1 MRRARLE
8 HQADDLRS
16 YCSPAV
22 RRLLDCHG
30 LELSTLEGT
39 GRGGRVT
46 RRDVTAE
53 LRRRGIEP
61 EVTTRPRATPAPAPM
76 PAAAPAPAPL
86 PEAASEPAPE
96 AAPEAAP
103 AAQPPA
109 GAAELPASTETIP
122 FSRIRQ
128 RTADRM
134 MASLAGAAHA
144 LVITEVDYGLVDAA
158 RTAEKEAFRAREGTS
173 LTFLPFVARAVTA
186 ALPRFPLM
194 NAIVGAD
201 ELTVHRRIH
210 LGIAVDLEFE
220 GLVVPVVKDA
230 QDLRVR
236 GLARS
241 IADVAGRARRGRL
254 TPDDVTGGTF
264 TITNPGGFGTFV
276 TAPILNHPQVGI
288 LSTDSVQMRP
298 VAVALEGGS
307 WGVAVHPV
315 GHLSL
320 SFDHRAVDGA
330 YASAFLAEV
339 KQWLETAD
347 WRGEL

>member
-1 MRRARLE
+1 
-8 HQADDLRS
+8 
-16 YCSPAV
+16 
-22 RRLLDCHG
+22 
-30 LELSTLEGT
+30 
-39 GRGGRVT
+39 
-46 RRDVTAE
+46 
-53 LRRRGIEP
+53 
-61 EVTTRPRATPAPAPM
+61 
-76 PAAAPAPAPL
+76 
-86 PEAASEPAPE
+86 
-96 AAPEAAP
+96 
-103 AAQPPA
+103 
-109 GAAELPASTETIP
+109 
-122 FSRIRQ
+122 
-128 RTADRM
+128 

-144 LVITEVDYGLVDAA
+144 LVITDVDYHAVEAA
-158 RTAEKEAFRAREGTS
+158 RTAEKDAFRAREGAS
-173 LTFLPFVARAVTA
+173 LTFLPFVARAVTH

-194 NAIVGAD
+194 NALVGEN
-201 ELTVHRRIH
+201 ELAVHRPIH

-220 GLVVPVVKDA
+220 GLVVPVVKNA

-236 GLARS
+236 GLARR
-241 IADVAGRARRGRL
+241 IAEVADRARRGRL

-298 VAVALEGGS
+298 VAVALDDGS

-339 KQWLETAD
+339 KRTLESAG
-347 WRGEL
+347 WRTEL

>member
-22 RRLLDCHG
+22 RRLLAEHG
-30 LELSTLEGT
+30 LDVTAITGT
-39 GRGGRVT
+39 GRQGRVT
-46 RRDVTAE
+46 RADVMAE
-53 LRRRGIEP
+53 LDRRGIDVAVEPRVHSEPPAPVDPPESPAETRSQP
-61 EVTTRPRATPAPAPM
+61 EVAVAPSEATT
-76 PAAAPAPAPL
+76 
-86 PEAASEPAPE
+86 
-96 AAPEAAP
+96 
-103 AAQPPA
+103 
-109 GAAELPASTETIP
+109 LPADAESIP

-134 MASLAGAAHA
+134 VASLQGAAHA
-144 LVITEVDYGLVDAA
+144 LVITDVDYSRVAAA
-158 RTAEKEAFRAREGTS
+158 RDAEKEAFRAREGTA
-173 LTFLPFVARAVTA
+173 LTFLPFVARAVTH

-194 NAIVGAD
+194 NGLVGAD

-236 GLARS
+236 GLARR
-241 IADVAGRARRGRL
+241 IAEVADRARRGRL

-276 TAPILNHPQVGI
+276 TAPIINHPQVAI

-298 VAVALEGGS
+298 VAVALDDGA

-339 KQWLETAD
+339 KQSLETAD
-347 WRGEL
+347 WRSEV

>member
-8 HQADDLRS
+8 HPADDLRS

-22 RRLLDCHG
+22 RRLLAQHG
-30 LELSTLEGT
+30 LDLSTIQGT
-39 GRGGRVT
+39 GRQGRVT
-46 RRDVTAE
+46 RGDVQAE

-61 EVTTRPRATPAPAPM
+61 EVRTRPQSVPAPA
-76 PAAAPAPAPL
+76 AVDPL
-86 PEAASEPAPE
+86 PPAPE
-96 AAPEAAP
+96 PVAPTPAEQPAVPEVTRAAD
-103 AAQPPA
+103 
-109 GAAELPASTETIP
+109 SETLP

-134 MASLAGAAHA
+134 VASLAGAAHA
-144 LVITEVDYGLVDAA
+144 LVITDVDYGRVDAA

-173 LTFLPFVARAVTA
+173 LTFLPFVARAVTH

-194 NAIVGAD
+194 NALVGAD
-201 ELTVHRRIH
+201 ELTVHRRIN

-236 GLARS
+236 GLARR
-241 IADVAGRARRGRL
+241 IAEVADRARRGRL
-254 TPDDVTGGTF
+254 MPDDVTGGTF

-276 TAPILNHPQVGI
+276 TAPIINHPQVAI

-298 VAVALEGGS
+298 VAVALDDGS

-339 KQWLETAD
+339 KQSLETAD
-347 WRGEL
+347 WRSEL